1 MHYINSKTHENLP
14 PLPPTHPHTHP
25 PTHTPTHP
33 PTHTPTHPQHTFDL
47 GATLELFMLVYLS
60 ALISEYINHSG
71 QRSISESR
79 VYLTKLLT
87 LHANGKPLLK
97 RSSTHP
103 HSSPVLQ
110 LFKWPARV
118 PGQCFRDSNSSYPG
132 WV

>member
-14 PLPPTHPHTHP
+14 PLPSTN
-25 PTHTPTHP
+25 P

-79 VYLTKLLT
+79 AYLTKLLT
-87 LHANGKPLLK
+87 LHANGEHLLK

-118 PGQCFRDSNSSYPG
+118 PGQCFRASNSAGRYRKYLASYPG